1 MTIQSIVF
9 KRDGKLM
16 AYGDCPNTRY
26 KCDGA
31 IYYVGSGLL
40 KDYTCTACSR
50 SFAYD
55 ELNIREANDTE
66 TSAYNSEVEYKKAV
80 DSDKTKANQIITWW
94 GFEMPRE
101 FGVNE
106 SPGGY
111 LNYEVYLSLVKK
123 IFPDEQPLS
132 KTDFGE
138 RVWRIWR

>member
-1 MTIQSIVF
+1 
-9 KRDGKLM
+9 M
-16 AYGDCPNTRY
+16 AWGDCPNKMY

-31 IYYVGSGLL
+31 IYEVGSGMP
-40 KDYTCTACSR
+40 KDYACTACSR
-50 SFAYD
+50 NFAYD
-55 ELNIREANDTE
+55 ELNIREATE
-66 TSAYNSEVEYKKAV
+66 TESRAYNSENEYQKAV

-132 KTDFGE
+132 KEDFGE
-138 RVWRIWR
+138 LVWRIWR